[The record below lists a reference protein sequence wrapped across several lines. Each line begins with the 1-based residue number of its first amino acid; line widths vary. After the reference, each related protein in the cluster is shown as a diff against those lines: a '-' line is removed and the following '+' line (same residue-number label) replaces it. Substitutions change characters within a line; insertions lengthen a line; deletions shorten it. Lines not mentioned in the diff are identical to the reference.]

1 MSDQST
7 ATTAGGT
14 PQPTTQAPVNFRQ
27 GWPEWIKE
35 LPQWP
40 SFKPPKP
47 DLTKQLINP
56 DELRELLKDYP
67 DELAKIEEDIK
78 FMDHELLRL
87 FLQRDHEAKY
97 QQNRYRLY
105 QISYL
110 VLAAVAGA
118 LGAAQVLALAG
129 NPDSVPVWSAAE
141 TIVALLVIFLATI
154 SGRAAPLPVWLANRR
169 RAEQLRREYFRFL
182 MHLPPYDEAVL
193 YRRQELLS
201 ERAADINRGVN
212 PDEREGAI

>member
-1 MSDQST
+1 MADQST
-7 ATTAGGT
+7 TTTTSAT
-14 PQPTTQAPVNFRQ
+14 PQPTTQAPVNFRRGQ
-27 GWPEWIKE
+27 PEWVKE

-47 DLTKQLINP
+47 DLTKQLIDP
-56 DELRELLKDYP
+56 AELRQLLKDYP
-67 DELAKIEEDIK
+67 DELTSIEADIQ
-78 FMDHELLRL
+78 FMNHELLRL

-129 NPDSVPVWSAAE
+129 NPDSVPIWSAAE

-182 MHLPPYDEAVL
+182 MHLPPYDEPIL